1 MESKDNRQDESW
13 PDIDQIVY
21 IPNEAMRTF
30 ESAYLKM
37 WQANDMLHDLEN
49 NRNQDNPDE

>member
-13 PDIDQIVY
+13 PDIDRAVY
-21 IPNEAMRTF
+21 IPNEVMRTF

-37 WQANDMLHDLEN
+37 WQANEMLQDLEED
-49 NRNQDNPDE
+49 RDKDNFNE